1 MCSTHTHMEHVLR
14 SVCVCVCMQITTAMA
29 AEAAAA
35 AAQSSCRRH
44 PHSTCNCQRLIWGQ
58 LWPHTATERER
69 ENRKRNRVQ
78 KRMWQSGGTSDA
90 IFGEHAAV
98 AFLSLS
104 RSRRRRLRRCLN
116 KVDSF
121 RKASDNN
128 LHGLP
133 YAKCLSLA
141 ARGLPTM
148 GRAARHISYPLLTL
162 ATSLLRFV
170 PTVGVVSVLCMRAV
184 TCKNGRRRSYFGSW
198 LHLDSL
204 HPPCPFFR

>member
-1 MCSTHTHMEHVLR
+1 M
-14 SVCVCVCMQITTAMA
+14 
-29 AEAAAA
+29 
-35 AAQSSCRRH
+35 
-44 PHSTCNCQRLIWGQ
+44 
-58 LWPHTATERER
+58 
-69 ENRKRNRVQ
+69 Q

-90 IFGEHAAV
+90 IFGEQAAV
-98 AFLSLS
+98 AFLCLS

-141 ARGLPTM
+141 ARTLPTM
-148 GRAARHISYPLLTL
+148 GRAARHTSCPISLLYLTL